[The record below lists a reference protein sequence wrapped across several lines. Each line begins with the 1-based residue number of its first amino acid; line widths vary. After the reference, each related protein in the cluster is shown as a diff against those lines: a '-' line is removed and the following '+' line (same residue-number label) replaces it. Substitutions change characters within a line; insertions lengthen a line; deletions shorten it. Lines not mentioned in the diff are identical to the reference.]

1 MRLFQSLECNYSIIV
16 QSKGKIFYPYFRSNQ
31 GDKTMWQVSP
41 IHGRSYVVGRTGEDR
56 YVVSKGNGLGY
67 TQYNFVYTPEIPED
81 IWGLLLK
88 EDALRDF
95 HCGQEVKALGI
106 KTNQMECVLELDYP
120 IHIAKTNVDRKPVLL
135 QYNVE
140 CPYRISDAPFMT
152 RQQITDEVNKWEKMN
167 DKGFDK
173 DYLIAA
179 NVLIRNLR
187 NMHDHE
193 VLHNAI
199 HEQNYTWALE
209 LLDFELCRT
218 PNYPYTQ
225 ADYERHVC
233 NLYDREVIQTY
244 QIIIYI
250 AGCLNEPVDFKLVD
264 NLFFDYGFDLKKYQL
279 DH

>member
-1 MRLFQSLECNYSIIV
+1 MICVNAKEFPCLIIK
-16 QSKGKIFYPYFRSNQ
+16 QIEGNIACFPLLRCER

-41 IHGRSYVVGRTGEDR
+41 IHGRSFVVGRYEDGR
-56 YVVSKGNGLGY
+56 YIVSKGNGLGY
-67 TQYNFVYTPEIPED
+67 TQNNFIHTSEQQVD
-81 IWGLLLK
+81 VWGLLLK

-95 HCGQEVKALGI
+95 HCGQEVQALGI

-140 CPYRISDAPFMT
+140 CPYRISDAPFMK
-152 RQQITDEVNKWEKMN
+152 REQITAEVNKWERMN
-167 DKGFDK
+167 DKCFDK

-187 NMHDHE
+187 IMHDHE

-244 QIIIYI
+244 QVIIYI
-250 AGCLNEPVDFKLVD
+250 AGCLNEPVDFKRLD
-264 NLFFDYGFDLKKYQL
+264 ALFFDYGFDLNKFKL
-279 DH
+279 